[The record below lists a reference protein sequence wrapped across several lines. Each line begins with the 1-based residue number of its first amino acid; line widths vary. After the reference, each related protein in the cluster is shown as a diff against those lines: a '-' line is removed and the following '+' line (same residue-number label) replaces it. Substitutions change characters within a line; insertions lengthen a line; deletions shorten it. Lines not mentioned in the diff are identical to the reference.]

1 MPTIALTSN
10 LAWNPLDRLQ
20 AFQLVLVSTCRSI
33 SPTNTILQRKC
44 QPKLLSS
51 KFRLHCQ
58 LKTEE
63 MQIRKCSPFL
73 ESLFLSSDGVVA
85 SREWKTVPDIWRSS
99 AEKFGDRV
107 ALVDPYHDP
116 PSTMTYKQLEQD
128 ILDFSEGLRVI
139 GVKPAEKLAFFAD
152 NSCRWLVA
160 DQGMQQ
166 FCLPVLCGIAS
177 HCYVSILD
185 LGIMATGAINVV
197 RGSRSSVEELLQIYN
212 HSESVALVVDNPEF
226 FNRIAE
232 TLCSQA
238 AVRFVILVW
247 GDKSCCTSE
256 VLEGLPVYN
265 YKDIIAL
272 GRESRMCLLDSHDAR
287 QHYIYEAISSDDVA
301 TIMYTS
307 GTTGNPKGVMLT
319 HKNLLHQINNLWD
332 IVPAEP
338 GDRFLSMLPTWHA
351 YERASE
357 YFIFTYGIELV
368 YTTVKYLK
376 EDLRRYQPNYLVS
389 VPLVLETLYN
399 GIQKQISTSSTA
411 RKLVA
416 LFFIKISLTYMDVKR
431 IYEVRTSGLSIFK
444 AINVTLVFSLLTDLV
459 WDKDRFPLPVLL
471 NGSGWLQGKCL
482 TKSQKQCSFLV
493 AAFDWLWARTIS
505 LILWP
510 LHMLAKK
517 LVYNKIQTAIG
528 ISKAGIS
535 GGGSLPS
542 HVDRFFEAIDVK
554 VQNGYGL
561 TESSPVAVCRIPSCN
576 VLGSVGHPIRHTEI
590 RVVDFETGDV
600 LPPGSKGIVEIKGP
614 QVMKGYYKN
623 ESATKNALNEGGWL
637 NTGDIGWIAPSHSLG
652 RSRRCGGMVVL
663 EGRAKDTIVL
673 STGENVEPSELEEAA
688 MRSSLIQQIVVIGQD
703 QRRLGAIIVPN
714 KDEILA
720 TGKMSIIGADSSE
733 LSKENMTALLR
744 EELRKWTSQ
753 CSFHIGPILV
763 IDEPFTIDNGLVTPT
778 MKIRRD
784 KVVAQYKLQIENL
797 YK

>member
-1 MPTIALTSN
+1 MPTIAF
-10 LAWNPLDRLQ
+10 P
-20 AFQLVLVSTCRSI
+20 LVLLSSYRSI
-33 SPTNTILQRKC
+33 SPTDNLLRHQKC
-44 QPKLLSS
+44 RPKLLSS
-51 KFRLHCQ
+51 KFRLQCQ
-58 LKTEE
+58 PKTEE
-63 MQIRKCSPFL
+63 MQIRRCSPFL
-73 ESLFLSSDGVVA
+73 ESVFLSSGGVAA
-85 SREWKTVPDIWRSS
+85 SHEWKTVPDIWRSS

-107 ALVDPYHDP
+107 AVVDPYHDP

-139 GVKPAEKLAFFAD
+139 GVKPAEKLALFAD

-160 DQGMQQ
+160 DQ
-166 FCLPVLCGIAS
+166 
-177 HCYVSILD
+177 
-185 LGIMATGAINVV
+185 GIMATGAINVV
-197 RGSRSSVEELLQIYN
+197 RGSRSSDEELLQIYN
-212 HSESVALVVDNPEF
+212 HSDSVALVVDNPEL

-232 TLCSQA
+232 TLSSQA
-238 AVRFVILVW
+238 AMRFVILVW
-247 GDKSCCTSE
+247 GDKSCFTTE
-256 VLEGLPVYN
+256 VPGGLPVYN
-265 YKDIIAL
+265 YKDMIDL
-272 GRESRMCLLDSHDAR
+272 GHESRMHLLDSHDAR

-301 TIMYTS
+301 TILYTS
-307 GTTGNPKGVMLT
+307 ATTGNPKGVMLT

-332 IVPAEP
+332 IVPAKP
-338 GDRFLSMLPTWHA
+338 GDRFLSILPTWHA

-357 YFIFTYGIELV
+357 YFIFSNGVEQV

-389 VPLVLETLYN
+389 VPVILETLYN

-416 LFFIKISLTYMDVKR
+416 LLLISISLAYMDIKR
-431 IYEVRTSGLSIFK
+431 IYE
-444 AINVTLVFSLLTDLV
+444 
-459 WDKDRFPLPVLL
+459 
-471 NGSGWLQGKCL
+471 GKFL
-482 TKSQKQCSFLV
+482 TKCQKQCSFPV
-493 AAFDWLWARTIS
+493 AAFDWLWARTVS
-505 LILWP
+505 LVLWP
-510 LHMLAKK
+510 LHMLARK
-517 LVYNKIQTAIG
+517 LVYNKIHTAIG
-528 ISKAGIS
+528 ISKAAIS

-542 HVDRFFEAIDVK
+542 HVDRFFEAIGVK

-561 TESSPVAVCRIPSCN
+561 TESSPVAACRIRSCN

-623 ESATKNALNEGGWL
+623 ESATKQVLNEGGWL
-637 NTGDIGWIAPSHSLG
+637 NTGDIGWIAPSHSVG
-652 RSRRCGGMVVL
+652 RSRRCSGMVVL

-688 MRSSLIQQIVVIGQD
+688 MRSTLIQQIVVIGQD

-720 TGKMSIIGADSSE
+720 AAKMPIIGADTSE
-733 LSKENMTALLR
+733 LSKENMTALLN

-763 IDEPFTIDNGLVTPT
+763 IDEPFTIANGLVTPT

-784 KVVAQYKLQIENL
+784 KVVTQYKLQIQNL
-797 YK
+797 FK

>member
-20 AFQLVLVSTCRSI
+20 AFQL
-33 SPTNTILQRKC
+33 
-44 QPKLLSS
+44 
-51 KFRLHCQ
+51 
-58 LKTEE
+58 TEE
-63 MQIRKCSPFL
+63 MQIRRCSPFL

-99 AEKFGDRV
+99 AEKFGDLV

-160 DQGMQQ
+160 DQG
-166 FCLPVLCGIAS
+166 
-177 HCYVSILD
+177 
-185 LGIMATGAINVV
+185 IMATGAINVV

-212 HSESVALVVDNPEF
+212 HSERSVVLVRYMLFSFVQAEFSCYRINLVFHKLDIVFVALVVDNPEF

-247 GDKSCCTSE
+247 GDKSCCTCE

-272 GRESRMCLLDSHDAR
+272 GHESRMCLLDSHDAR

-357 YFIFTYGIELV
+357 YFIFTYGIEQV

-399 GIQKQISTSSTA
+399 GIQKQISRSSTV

-416 LFFIKISLTYMDVKR
+416 LFFIKISLTYMDIKR
-431 IYEVRTSGLSIFK
+431 IYEVRTSGLSIF
-444 AINVTLVFSLLTDLV
+444 
-459 WDKDRFPLPVLL
+459 
-471 NGSGWLQGKCL
+471 NGTCFGYLGKCL
-482 TKSQKQCSFLV
+482 TKCQKQCSFLV

-517 LVYNKIQTAIG
+517 LVYNKIQSAIG

-652 RSRRCGGMVVL
+652 RSRRCSGMVVL

-703 QRRLGAIIVPN
+703 QRRIGAIIVPN

-720 TGKMSIIGADSSE
+720 TGKMSIIGADTSE

-744 EELRKWTSQ
+744 EELRK
-753 CSFHIGPILV
+753 
-763 IDEPFTIDNGLVTPT
+763 
-778 MKIRRD
+778 
-784 KVVAQYKLQIENL
+784 
-797 YK
+797 